1 MTRHDVGKEIA
12 GLRFLVSVNLAPCL
26 ATLAVALA
34 MTFQP

>member
-1 MTRHDVGKEIA
+1 MTHHDVRKDIA
-12 GLRFLVSVNLAPCL
+12 GLQCVVSVNLPLCL